1 MDKIKELEAE
11 LRSILETEGALS
23 DDQVARADEVEKE
36 LDSLMTEKRSNETRD
51 RLETRLSKGK
61 FEFTNLGAD
70 DNSALQRYADWALLG
85 KEYRA
90 AGDHSTSTSTD
101 GQGGYLVPLD
111 LQNELVKRMNGVA
124 AARQVCDVRNY
135 GFDVE
140 IARVAERPSIV
151 DFTGEGANYDAVG
164 VTFDQIRSYAFK
176 SAAES
181 YITEELLQDA
191 RPEVISEILES
202 HADAHALFWDGQ
214 YLASGAGG
222 AAGPDKIFNASQ
234 TGLNVHTSATIDTI
248 KLDDLYA
255 AYFESLPAQYRS
267 GNFAWVCHPTV
278 ESVLRQEEDTTG
290 RKLLDTQAM
299 GNASTNGVFNTSI
312 LGMPLYVSTQA
323 PTYTAAKGDGTI
335 PAIMLVEKSS
345 YRIFDRLPFITQRDE
360 YSKGSQGKV
369 IFRSKMR
376 SDGKWV
382 APWRSLGIALKQS

>member
-11 LRSILETEGALS
+11 LRSILETEGALTEE
-23 DDQVARADEVEKE
+23 QVARADDVEKE
-36 LDSLMTEKRSNETRD
+36 LDELVTEKRSQETRE

-61 FEFTNLGAD
+61 FEFTNVGAD
-70 DNSALQRYADWALLG
+70 DKSAIQRYADWALTG
-85 KEYRA
+85 AEYRA

-111 LQNELVKRMNGVA
+111 LQNELVKKMNGVA

-140 IARVAERPSIV
+140 IARVAERPTIV
-151 DFTGEGANYDAVG
+151 DFTGEGGDYDAIG
-164 VTFDQIRSYAFK
+164 VTFDDVRSYAFK

-191 RPEVISEILES
+191 RPEVVAEILES
-202 HADAHALFWDGQ
+202 HAEAHGLFWDGQ
-214 YLASGAGG
+214 YLNSGAGG
-222 AAGPDKIFNASQ
+222 ANGPDKIFNSNQ
-234 TGLNVHTSATIDTI
+234 TGLNVHESETNDAIE
-248 KLDDLYA
+248 LDDLYA
-255 AYFESLPAQYRS
+255 AYFETLPAQYRN
-267 GNFAWVCHPTV
+267 GNFAWICHPTV
-278 ESVLRQEEDTTG
+278 EAVLRTENDLVG
-290 RKLLDTQAM
+290 RKQLEPQAQ
-299 GNASTNGVFNTSI
+299 GTAATNTLFSTTV

-323 PTYTAAKGDGTI
+323 PTYAAAQASADV
-335 PAIMLVEKSS
+335 PAIMLIEKSS

-376 SDGKWV
+376 SDGKWI
-382 APWRSLGIALKQS
+382 APWRSLAIKLNQP